1 VDGTDL
7 AAFIANTRILD
18 ITSFAGNF
26 GETTCQQQ

>member
-18 ITSFAGNF
+18 ITAFAGNF